1 MVNKKSIS
9 LALAFGVLILGWL
22 VYRDSIWTQERVL
35 KSAEI
40 EIGEVCRQ
48 WKTDRKVFVNRNAVK
63 EEVNAWMVNYT
74 NAKGDLWVKV
84 AFNRRGGVDTFTNLN
99 PTIAGIEKG
108 LKDGT
113 LGSK

>member
-9 LALAFGVLILGWL
+9 VALIFGVLILGWL

-40 EIGEVCRQ
+40 EIGEVCRR
-48 WKTDRKVFVNRNAVK
+48 WKTDRKLFVNRNATK
-63 EEVNAWMVNYT
+63 EEGNAWMVNFT
-74 NAKGDLWVKV
+74 NAKGDLWVKI
-84 AFNRRGGVDTFTNLN
+84 AFNRLGGVDSFTNLD
-99 PTIAGIEKG
+99 PTIADLEKG

-113 LGSK
+113 LGSP